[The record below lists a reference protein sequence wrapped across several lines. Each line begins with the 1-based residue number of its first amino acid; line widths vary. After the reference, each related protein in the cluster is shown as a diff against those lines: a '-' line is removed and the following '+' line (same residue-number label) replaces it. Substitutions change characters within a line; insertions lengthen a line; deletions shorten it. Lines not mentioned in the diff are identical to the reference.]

1 MAGAPATLRPLDDK
15 IVIQP
20 RQTPS
25 LIVLKGYAQEYNRLR
40 DVRVTSPKRDPPP
53 VDPGK
58 GHRDHREGAQRTRQV
73 NVAHR
78 GRILIVDDEP
88 KIGSFIGRA
97 LTAAGYATEFACS
110 GADALRSYAAGS
122 YDLVILDLVIGDMDG
137 RQVLGQLLTAHPD
150 QAVIVLSCVADVA
163 AKVDL
168 LERGAQDYLTK
179 PFSLAE
185 LLARVRVRLRT
196 EPYHADH
203 RPAPEAPA
211 ELQPLMPPLTAPQL
225 TSQAHGEVIRAGHV
239 TLDIGRLVAD
249 IGKGPVPLTRLEF
262 LLLRELAEHPGHSVS
277 KGRLLA
283 AVWGYDFDPGS
294 NVVDVC
300 IRRIRSK
307 LGFELIKTVRGEGYQ
322 LVSLPRRGR
331 DRSGARHLRHS
342 RLAAGVALALQPAR
356 ARRDLGRLLHAQPHR
371 HLLVRVLGDHPLPLH
386 LDQPDAAVRLP
397 LLADPSD
404 DVDPRRGDGD
414 HRLWHRP

>member
-1 MAGAPATLRPLDDK
+1 
-15 IVIQP
+15 
-20 RQTPS
+20 
-25 LIVLKGYAQEYNRLR
+25 
-40 DVRVTSPKRDPPP
+40 
-53 VDPGK
+53 
-58 GHRDHREGAQRTRQV
+58 V
-73 NVAHR
+73 NVTHR

-110 GADALRSYAAGS
+110 GADALRRHATAS

-137 RQVLGQLLTAHPD
+137 RQVLGQLLTARPE

-196 EPYHADH
+196 EPLHAGVQH
-203 RPAPEAPA
+203 AGAQPATEAPA
-211 ELQPLMPPLTAPQL
+211 GPAPLTTPQPA
-225 TSQAHGEVIRAGHV
+225 SQAHGEVIRAGHV
-239 TLDIGRLVAD
+239 TLDIARLVAD
-249 IGKGPVPLTRLEF
+249 IGQGPVPLTRLEF

-322 LVSLPRRGR
+322 LVS
-331 DRSGARHLRHS
+331 
-342 RLAAGVALALQPAR
+342 
-356 ARRDLGRLLHAQPHR
+356 
-371 HLLVRVLGDHPLPLH
+371 
-386 LDQPDAAVRLP
+386 
-397 LLADPSD
+397 
-404 DVDPRRGDGD
+404 
-414 HRLWHRP
+414 